1 MHHAVR
7 LSALAAAA
15 LLSVG
20 LANAALDP
28 KTDRK
33 VGGVFSST
41 CGDRSQVMIR
51 LYGDVLDVE
60 RSGKA
65 VNANRLQ
72 VSRAPPPGAPVAD
85 LKGRRERPGQGRPR
99 FDHADPLT
107 HNAKGLFA
115 RIDGSDKALA
125 PLGSGVVGQA
135 IRHCDPN
142 RNALPGAPPPAA
154 EVGPTALL
162 ADPRFKALY
171 VKALGPL
178 ARERWLARLDG
189 PAPTNKKVKVAG
201 QDYTTA
207 AACKQHD
214 CADNNMVLLYSATQ
228 GVVYAQVHMRG
239 RDVALGGP
247 TPQIAAEMAQLW
259 KKEWRR

>member
-7 LSALAAAA
+7 LAVLAAVA
-15 LLSVG
+15 LQSSG
-20 LANAALDP
+20 PANAALDA
-28 KTDRK
+28 KTDRE
-33 VGGVFSST
+33 VAGVFSNA
-41 CGDRSQVMIR
+41 CGERSQVMIR

-60 RSGKA
+60 RGGKA

-72 VSRAPPPGAPVAD
+72 VARTPPPGAPVAD
-85 LKGRRERPGQGRPR
+85 FKAIVNGQVKGGR
-99 FDHADPLT
+99 DSIALTLT
-107 HNAKGLFA
+107 HSAKGLFA

-125 PLGSGVVGQA
+125 PLGSGVVGQT

-142 RNALPGAPPPAA
+142 RNALPGAPPRAA

-162 ADPRFKALY
+162 ADPKFKALY
-171 VKALGPL
+171 LKALGPL

-189 PAPTNKKVKVAG
+189 PAPTNKKAKVAG
-201 QDYTTA
+201 QEYTLA
-207 AACKQHD
+207 AACKPHD
-214 CADNNMVLLYSATQ
+214 CADNNIVLLYSATQ
-228 GVVYAQVHMRG
+228 GVVYAQVHLRG